1 MWGVSRSG
9 TNKDVSGTPPQHLHR
24 AKDEGYKAPTRFRPW
39 KKPDV
44 SNIQQQGPYQ
54 ISCVFS
60 SCIWDIFFI
69 TRRRQYKF
77 TATGLIY
84 PKDFAL

>member
-9 TNKDVSGTPPQHLHR
+9 TNKDVSGTPPNNLYS

-44 SNIQQQGPYQ
+44 SSIQQQRLYQ
-54 ISCVFS
+54 IC
-60 SCIWDIFFI
+60 
-69 TRRRQYKF
+69 
-77 TATGLIY
+77 
-84 PKDFAL
+84 